1 MTLRIGLISDVH
13 ATPGPVREA
22 LAIFRD
28 QGVETVLC
36 AGDVAGYGS
45 ELAATVALLIESR
58 IRVIM
63 GNHDQWW
70 LESADDWWPDPVAA
84 YLRRLPVTDQFVAEG
99 KKITMV
105 HGCPPQSLIEGIK
118 LLDEQAEP
126 IPEQKA
132 AWSAT
137 LQGCPCD
144 VLVVGHT
151 HQVFAEQL
159 GRVLVINPG
168 STLFN
173 HTCAILTLPELDVQ
187 FLSLGGRTPV
197 LSWNWGM
204 IRDAERGTRDAKR
217 QRQVR
222 PRGQ

>member
-1 MTLRIGLISDVH
+1 MTVRLGLISDVH
-13 ATPGPVREA
+13 ATPAPLREA

-28 QGVETVLC
+28 EGVETVLC

-45 ELAATVALLIESR
+45 ELEETVALLIESR
-58 IRVIM
+58 TRVIM

-70 LESADDWWPDPVAA
+70 LESADDWWPDSVSA
-84 YLRRLPVTDQFVAEG
+84 YLRRLPVAVQFSVEG
-99 KKITMV
+99 KQVYMV

-118 LLDEQAEP
+118 LLDEQAVP

-132 AWSAT
+132 VWSAA
-137 LQGCPCD
+137 LHHCPCD

-173 HTCAILTLPELDVQ
+173 HTCAILTLPAMEVQ

-204 IRDAERGTRDAKR
+204 IRDAGL
-217 QRQVR
+217 
-222 PRGQ
+222 